1 MQGPSCP
8 QELGAHMSLPCPTM
22 VLPELHPT
30 SFCSTS
36 LHKPSFQHILAW
48 IWPLCR
54 APQAAPQLSLLVE
67 GSGSASLT
75 STARK
80 TWENQLKCLGFSIL
94 VLC

>member
-1 MQGPSCP
+1 
-8 QELGAHMSLPCPTM
+8 MSLPCHTM

-30 SFCSTS
+30 SLCSTS

-48 IWPLCR
+48 IWTLCR
-54 APQAAPQLSLLVE
+54 GPQAAPQLSLLVE
-67 GSGSASLT
+67 RSASASLT
-75 STARK
+75 SIARE